1 MTSEIISCKDPGT
14 GDTCFRIL
22 HPSGLEIRVM
32 EMPDFSTAYA
42 QFGTKFGAACRQFRM
57 NGADTVYTL
66 PPGTAH
72 YLEHK
77 LFEKEDGDV
86 AKKFGQLGA
95 SDNAFT
101 DYDRTVYYF
110 RTQQHFYEA
119 LALLLDFVQKPYF
132 TAESVG
138 RERSIILQEL
148 SEALDDPADQGFQQ
162 LMEGLY
168 HAYPLC
174 PHILGTAESIAGITA
189 DTLMTGYR
197 AFYNLHNMVLCCSGN
212 VRTEEILKVADKH
225 LLPAPPMQAAAVF
238 PPEPDDPVCAFRKS
252 RMPVGKTQFSIG
264 FKSRPAAGLQR
275 LRESLLSSLTCDL
288 LIGSAASLYQRLLHD
303 GLLNDTFDTDCFAGD
318 GWFTVLF
325 EGESDQPEAVLKALC
340 DEIRRMQTEGID
352 NDLFAILKKAAY
364 GDSMIGMNNP
374 ESACTAMLDAFIWD
388 CGSPFDRSALL
399 AGLSAADVQRCLR
412 ERFRSDSVCLSVI
425 EPESPGKEES
435 ES

>member
-1 MTSEIISCKDPGT
+1 MQSEIISCKDPGT
-14 GDTCFRIL
+14 GDLCFRIL
-22 HPSGLEIRVM
+22 HPSGLEIRVT

-42 QFGTKFGAACRQFRM
+42 QLGIKFGAAYREFRM
-57 NGADTVYTL
+57 NGSGTHVHL

-86 AKKFGQLGA
+86 AGKFAQLGA

-119 LALLLDFVQKPYF
+119 LALLLDFVQQPYF
-132 TAESVG
+132 TAESVA

-148 SEALDDPADQGFQQ
+148 TEALDDPADQGFLQ
-162 LMEGLY
+162 LMKGLY

-174 PHILGTAESIAGITA
+174 PHILGTAESIAAITE
-189 DTLMTGYR
+189 DTLMQGYS
-197 AFYNLHNMVLCCSGN
+197 AFYNLHNMVLCCAGN
-212 VRTEEILKVADKH
+212 VRIQEILAVADQH
-225 LLPAPPMQAAAVF
+225 LIPAPPMQAAAVF
-238 PPEPDDPVCAFRKS
+238 PHEPAAPAASFCRCK
-252 RMPVGKTQFSIG
+252 MPVGKTQFSIG
-264 FKSRPAAGLQR
+264 FKSPPAAGLQR
-275 LRESLLSSLTCDL
+275 LRESLLSSLTADL
-288 LIGSAASLYQRLLHD
+288 LIGSAAPLYQKLLHD

-325 EGESDQPEAVLKALC
+325 EGESDQPEAVLQALC

-352 NDLFAILKKAAY
+352 KELFAILKKAAY
-364 GDSMIGMNNP
+364 GDSIIGMNNP

-388 CGSPFDRSALL
+388 CDSPFDRTAVL
-399 AGLSAADVQRCLR
+399 AEIRAEDVQRCLR
-412 ERFRSDSVCLSVI
+412 ERFRSESVCLSVI

-435 ES
+435 EL